1 MSQNNNPRVPPIG
14 GPSPS
19 FYQQNKGDIWSLI
32 GAGVT
37 WGKDAWQNKK
47 NKQLEAQRRKYDQEQ
62 WERQNRYNHPIE
74 QMARLKQAGLN
85 PNMIYGSSPGSA
97 VGNAGAIPAGQ
108 APDYS
113 LTNPVTG
120 FMNTK
125 VQQAQTNNIKSASNL
140 NIVKSMEG
148 IAKTKLTNVQQRNQT
163 NLLAGNL
170 ELQEQDIK
178 QKTALAIQEVLK
190 AKAMS
195 NEDKGLIAR
204 YTAETQTAF
213 ENRDLAKYK
222 KEVEK
227 LNATLSKNGIR
238 PTDSIYVRIM
248 SVVTG
253 IDLSKPLSKDQRDQL
268 ETFINNPFKKLN

>member
-1 MSQNNNPRVPPIG
+1 
-14 GPSPS
+14 
-19 FYQQNKGDIWSLI
+19 
-32 GAGVT
+32 
-37 WGKDAWQNKK
+37 
-47 NKQLEAQRRKYDQEQ
+47 
-62 WERQNRYNHPIE
+62 
-74 QMARLKQAGLN
+74 
-85 PNMIYGSSPGSA
+85 
-97 VGNAGAIPAGQ
+97 
-108 APDYS
+108 
-113 LTNPVTG
+113 
-120 FMNTK
+120 

-148 IAKTKLTNVQQRNQT
+148 IARTNLTNVQKQNQT

-178 QKTALAIQEVLK
+178 QRGALAIQEVLK

-195 NEDKGLIAR
+195 NENKGLIAR
-204 YTAETQTAF
+204 YAAETQTAF
-213 ENRDLAKYK
+213 ENRDQAKYK

>member
-1 MSQNNNPRVPPIG
+1 MVKNNNNPRVPPIG

-19 FYQQNKGDIWSLI
+19 YDPSPLISSLVDLGTQI
-32 GAGVT
+32 YS
-37 WGKDAWQNKK
+37 
-47 NKQLEAQRRKYDQEQ
+47 NKQQKKLEAKRRAYDLAQ
-62 WERQNRYNHPIE
+62 WQRQNAYNHPIE
-74 QMARLKQAGLN
+74 QMARLKSAGLN

-108 APDYS
+108 APSYE
-113 LTNPVTG
+113 LNNPVTG
-120 FMNTK
+120 YTNTR

-148 IAKTKLTNVQQRNQT
+148 IARTNLTNVQKQNQT

-178 QKTALAIQEVLK
+178 TRGAQAIQEVLK
-190 AKAMS
+190 SKAMS
-195 NEDKGLIAR
+195 NENKGLIAR
-204 YTAETQTAF
+204 YAAETQTAF
-213 ENRDLAKYK
+213 ENRDQAKYK

-227 LNATLSKNGIR
+227 LNATLAKNGIR